1 MTLVFLLFLFAFNS
15 ILNCLII
22 FLWHKKTSF
31 KIKFPKYKSSHSI
44 HDSDI
49 PRLGGA
55 VLIFSLINLIA
66 FAPYIRE
73 ILMLKMIIFSLVPV
87 LVVGLKEDIFHNVS
101 PITRLTSI
109 FLTAGLFLF
118 NYSGPLPDLSG
129 IPYLTHLISNHSHLI
144 LFYIICLAT
153 LSNGMNLIDGAK
165 GLCASAA
172 LVILVGL
179 FYLSYIKDDI
189 LMERVI
195 LLIIIPLIPFLILNY
210 FFGKIFLGDLGAYGL
225 GLILGMLTIILFGR
239 HSDLPPYNAPL
250 LLIYPIIEVI
260 FTITRRL
267 VRKKNIFEADQLHL
281 HSKLFY
287 ILKRQ
292 KKIKKYANIF
302 VAPLMA
308 FFWLMPIFT
317 VQLIPN
323 KSILNISLVYIVILI
338 FYLFTYVFFL
348 RYEKFR

>member
-22 FLWHKKTSF
+22 FLWHNKVAF
-31 KIKFPKYKSSHSI
+31 KIKAPKYQSLHSI

-66 FAPYIRE
+66 FAPSFRE

-87 LVVGLKEDIFHNVS
+87 ILVGLKEDIFHNVT

-153 LSNGMNLIDGAK
+153 LANGMNLIDGAN
-165 GLCASAA
+165 GLCAAAA
-172 LVILVGL
+172 LSILVGL
-179 FYLSYIKDDI
+179 LYLSHIKDDI

-195 LLIIIPLIPFLILNY
+195 LFIIMPLIPFLILNY
-210 FFGKIFLGDLGAYGL
+210 FYGKIFLGDLGAYGL
-225 GLILGMLTIILFGR
+225 GLILGMLTIILFSR
-239 HSDLPPYNAPL
+239 HSDIPPHNAPL

-260 FTITRRL
+260 FTCARRL
-267 VRKKNIFEADQLHL
+267 VTKKNIFEADQLHL
-281 HSKLFY
+281 HSKLFF
-287 ILKRQ
+287 ILRS
-292 KKIKKYANIF
+292 KKNIKKNANLF

-308 FFWLMPIFT
+308 LFWLMPIFT
-317 VQLIPN
+317 FQLIPN
-323 KSILNISLVYIVILI
+323 KSILNVSLVYIVFII
-338 FYLFTYVFFL
+338 FYLITYVCLTL
-348 RYEKFR
+348 RET